1 MALPHYPAAKMGE
14 QSIKQNFCAAGNPNA
29 MVLNRDADTQEI
41 VFAINGLSE
50 TVKGL
55 TAKMD
60 AAIEHRQHTVAALE
74 TRLVQAETELRFV
87 KWFGGAFGLGTI
99 ALIIERVAGVL

>member
-1 MALPHYPAAKMGE
+1 
-14 QSIKQNFCAAGNPNA
+14 

-50 TVKGL
+50 TVKAL

-60 AAIEHRQHTVAALE
+60 AAIEHRQHTISALE
-74 TRLVQAETELRFV
+74 ARLVQAETELRFI
-87 KWFGGAFGLGTI
+87 KWFGGAVGLGTI
-99 ALIIERVAGVL
+99 GLIIERIAGVL

>member
-1 MALPHYPAAKMGE
+1 MGL
-14 QSIKQNFCAAGNPNA
+14 S
-29 MVLNRDADTQEI
+29 RDADTQEI

-60 AAIEHRQHTVAALE
+60 AAIEHRQHSMAALE
-74 TRLVQAETELRFV
+74 ARVVQAETELRFI
-87 KWFGGAFGLGTI
+87 KWFGGAVGLGTI
-99 ALIIERVAGVL
+99 ALIIQQVAEVL

>member
-1 MALPHYPAAKMGE
+1 MSL
-14 QSIKQNFCAAGNPNA
+14 S
-29 MVLNRDADTQEI
+29 RDADTQEI

-60 AAIEHRQHTVAALE
+60 AAIEHRQDSMAALE
-74 TRLVQAETELRFV
+74 ARVVQAETELRFI
-87 KWFGGAFGLGTI
+87 KWFGGTAGLGTI
-99 ALIIERVAGVL
+99 ALIIQQVAEAL

>member
-1 MALPHYPAAKMGE
+1 MSL
-14 QSIKQNFCAAGNPNA
+14 S
-29 MVLNRDADTQEI
+29 RDADTQEI

-60 AAIEHRQHTVAALE
+60 AAIEHRQHTIAALE
-74 TRLVQAETELRFV
+74 ARIVQAETELRFV
-87 KWFGGAFGLGTI
+87 KWFGGAVGLGTI
-99 ALIIERVAGVL
+99 ALIIERIAGVL